1 MKNCALVG
9 LLLGLA
15 ACSPSQEAPV
25 PPAPADAGAAAEPA
39 TPAQAAAATPAA
51 PADGMH
57 AAYPPL
63 EALVRPGDTLA
74 DVQAR
79 LGPALAVPE
88 VLPGAEGEESPGWV
102 LYPDQPARRLEVFLD
117 QQGDSPESIVV
128 GAEATDWVRGD
139 GVRIGLDIPA
149 LAALNGR
156 SFVLTGF
163 GWDYGGTVVDWNG
176 GAIAPDGRQAGF
188 VRLCAPESSDA
199 LDHRQYPM
207 GEAGVDS
214 DLPVLRDHPPR
225 VCQFTLTVGTP
236 P

>member
-1 MKNCALVG
+1 MKRLPFVG
-9 LLLGLA
+9 LLLCAA
-15 ACSPSQEAPV
+15 ACSPPEQSLPASAAPGV
-25 PPAPADAGAAAEPA
+25 GAAREPAPPAPAA
-39 TPAQAAAATPAA
+39 TATAPAAATA
-51 PADGMH
+51 
-57 AAYPPL
+57 AAYPPM

-79 LGPALAVPE
+79 LGPALAVAE

-139 GVRIGLDIPA
+139 GVRIGLDIHA

-188 VRLCAPESSDA
+188 VRLCAPASSDA
-199 LDHRQYPM
+199 LDHDQYPM
-207 GEAGVDS
+207 GEAGVAS
-214 DLPVLRDHPPR
+214 DLPVLRDHPPS
-225 VCQFTLTVGTP
+225 VCEFTLTVGTP